1 MVLQLVLCWVFYY
14 RVVNHMKEKIE
25 KKGPSQKLFDVVR
38 RITSTIVST
47 IETRL
52 GLVVV
57 ELEEEKN
64 RLIQLLLIAGM
75 TLLCAFFGLITLLIL
90 LIWSID
96 PVYRLFILGMITTVF
111 LGLSL
116 LGVFWIVKKRPH
128 STLLIHT
135 RKQLEIDKNLLKG
148 DK

>member
-1 MVLQLVLCWVFYY
+1 
-14 RVVNHMKEKIE
+14 MKEKIE

-64 RLIQLLLIAGM
+64 R
-75 TLLCAFFGLITLLIL
+75 FN
-90 LIWSID
+90 
-96 PVYRLFILGMITTVF
+96 PVYC
-111 LGLSL
+111 SL
-116 LGVFWIVKKRPH
+116 
-128 STLLIHT
+128 
-135 RKQLEIDKNLLKG
+135 QA
-148 DK
+148 

>member
-1 MVLQLVLCWVFYY
+1 
-14 RVVNHMKEKIE
+14 MKEKFG
-25 KKGPSQKLFDVVR
+25 KKSPSQKLVDIIR
-38 RITSTIVST
+38 HITSTIVSI

-52 GLVVV
+52 GLVVI

-96 PVYRLFILGMITTVF
+96 PVYRLFMLGMITTVF
-111 LGLSL
+111 LGLSI
-116 LGVFWIVKKRPH
+116 LGVFWIIKKRPQ

-135 RKQLEIDKNLLKG
+135 QNQLEIDKNFLEG